1 MFNSIITDTITPT
14 SFFICLGVAFVLGL
28 IVALTHQFTAKRSY
42 GRSASAGMVTTLA
55 ILPMLVSV
63 AIMLVNGNLGA
74 GVAVMGIFSLVRFR
88 SIPGNSR
95 SILSVFFA
103 MAIGLAVG
111 TGYITFAAIFTVAV
125 ALMLVILATL
135 SFGESSAREK
145 KLTVLIPEDIDYT
158 DVFDNIFRT
167 YTNKFF
173 LERAKTTNMGSL
185 FELVYRIEL
194 KDGINEK
201 EFIDKIRVKNG
212 NLKVA
217 LSHMLA
223 EEEL

>member
-1 MFNSIITDTITPT
+1 MFNTIITETITPT
-14 SFFICLGVAFVLGL
+14 GFFTCLGVAFVLGL
-28 IVALTHQFTAKRSY
+28 VVALVHQWTAKRSY

-111 TGYITFAAIFTVAV
+111 TGYIAFAAIFTAV
-125 ALMLVILATL
+125 VSLALLVLSGI
-135 SFGESSAREK
+135 SFGESSLREK
-145 KLTVLIPEDIDYT
+145 KLTVLVPEDIDYT
-158 DVFDNIFRT
+158 DIFDDVFAK
-167 YTNKFF
+167 YTSKNF
-173 LERAKTTNMGSL
+173 LEKAKTTNMGSL

-194 KDGINEK
+194 KDGVNEK
-201 EFIDKIRVKNG
+201 EFIDKLRVKNG

>member
-14 SFFICLGVAFVLGL
+14 SFFICIGVAFVLGL

-111 TGYITFAAIFTVAV
+111 TGYIAFAAIFTVAV
-125 ALMLVILATL
+125 AIMLAILSAL
-135 SFGESSAREK
+135 SFGESAAREK
-145 KLTVLIPEDIDYT
+145 RLTILVPEDIDYT
-158 DVFDNIFRT
+158 NVFDDVFMA
-167 YTNKFF
+167 YTSKNF
-173 LERAKTTNMGSL
+173 LEKAKTTNLGSL
-185 FELVYRIEL
+185 FELVYRVEL
-194 KDGINEK
+194 KDGVNEK